1 MLDPSLKHF
10 QDDTTLEAE
19 SSKNSSFSN
28 YESFLICAIDEF
40 VDIHKLNSET
50 IYDTQIY
57 LGTTDSI
64 LQEMGV

>member
-10 QDDTTLEAE
+10 QDDTTLEAK

-28 YESFLICAIDEF
+28 YESFLVCATDEF
-40 VDIHKLNSET
+40 VDTRMLYSKA

-57 LGTTDSI
+57 VGTTDSI